1 MKTKSIIFVLFLV
14 SFMAGCDKKVSND
27 VDKAKVQPATDYEV
41 LAQKLVNQVAN
52 VKEGEIVSIS
62 GGIKNIE
69 LLENIAINVKKNGGY
84 PLLTIGSDRMIKRYF
99 TDVPSKYDSRTSELD
114 LKLNQI
120 IDVYIDV
127 DFNES
132 ITLYDG
138 VPSDRQTAI
147 QKASIPVS
155 QLFQKR
161 NIRYVNLGNALHPT
175 EELAKQYNIP
185 LEEFS
190 KIFWDGVNVDYTKLQ
205 STAEAVKNILVK
217 GKEIQITNPNGTDF
231 KVRIEGKPVITSD
244 GVITDDKIKKGYPYC
259 TTYLPAGEVYLAPVK
274 GTANGKIIVDK
285 QYYFGKFIEGL
296 ELIFAAGKLTSMTA
310 KSGLEKLKAMYDAGD
325 QRKDEFSLL
334 DIGINPNMPYKTGSD
349 LAGFMM
355 SGIITVGHGRND
367 WAQGDNA
374 SSFNVVYFL
383 KGCTLKV
390 DGKILIENGVL
401 KI

>member
-1 MKTKSIIFVLFLV
+1 MKTKLIIFVLFIV
-14 SFMAGCDKKVSND
+14 SFLASCDKKVSND
-27 VDKAKVQPATDYEV
+27 AEKAKVKPATDYEL
-41 LAQKLVNQVAN
+41 LASKLVNQVAN

-62 GGIKNIE
+62 GGIKDIE
-69 LLENIAINVKKNGGY
+69 LLEDIALNVKKNGGY

-120 IDVYIDV
+120 IDVSIEV

-132 ITLYDG
+132 ITLYEG
-138 VPSDRQTAI
+138 VPSDRQTAL

-175 EELAKQYNIP
+175 EELAKQYNIS
-185 LEEFS
+185 LEDFT

-205 STAEAVKNILVK
+205 SAAETVKNILTN

-244 GVITDDKIKKGYPYC
+244 GILKDEQIKKGYPYC
-259 TTYLPAGEVYLAPVK
+259 NTYLPAGEVYLAPVT
-274 GTANGKIIVDK
+274 GTATGKIIVDK

-296 ELIFAAGKLTSMTA
+296 ELTFMNGKLTSMTA

-325 QRKDEFSLL
+325 KGKDEFGIL
-334 DIGINPNMPYKTGSD
+334 DIGINSNMPYKTGSD

-367 WAQGDNA
+367 WAQGDNT
-374 SSFNVVYFL
+374 SSFGIVYFL
-383 KGCTLKV
+383 KGCTVKV
-390 DGKILIENGVL
+390 DGKILIENGIL